1 MKEIVNKIRN
11 KLILL
16 IFCALFAVTS
26 HAQVFIINDNVFQG
40 RLSEIKTTVVDSLT
54 NEPVGFA
61 SVYVIPSKDTTITN
75 FTLTDAKGEA
85 KLDEVPYGS
94 YVFHVEMMG
103 YKPFV
108 KERYFREPRFDMGT
122 IRLQL
127 DEQFLKAAVVSD
139 VGNPIIV
146 KTDTVE
152 FNASSFRVGTNAML
166 KDLLQRM
173 PGMEITED
181 GKVKFNGEEI
191 DKLTVGGRTFFFKD
205 QSTALNNLPAAVVDK
220 IRVIDRES
228 EQTRA
233 SGIQDGNREKVLD
246 VALKKEYEQ
255 GWFGNVGLKGGA
267 TLGKKDGDDVL
278 RDNRG
283 LLWNGNALVSAYS
296 EKDQFTVIANA
307 QNVNDSNAV
316 IVVVSEDGERGTANQ
331 GLSTAAQL
339 GVNANTSRIKDVE
352 TTVSVNYKYT
362 DTDSGTRAD
371 RTTYQD
377 EGNLSSTTEDSGKS
391 YASGLNADVEFQK
404 ENGKVWFHIRP
415 DFRYGRTNS
424 FGSRTSETLRDGAFV
439 NHSDNT
445 SQSLSTNKTASFSSD
460 VTFRELWGKKRRTI
474 RLLLEADYE
483 DNTGESTEY
492 TFLTT
497 SAEED
502 RRTMTYKSNGFTN
515 GVTGAFRYTEP
526 FGDKWTLSAN
536 ASLTWYRKNQIRD
549 AFDATG
555 LNDYYSS
562 VSRSNYLEQEYDFT
576 VQYKFAKSSW
586 ITLGGQFTG
595 ILNETFSKTYGIQD
609 LTGKDEWNWFFTPT
623 LRFQHSKGKNRI
635 SLAVYGGSQSPTTS
649 RMLPV
654 LNIGTP
660 SRLSL
665 GNIYLKPYSRTSF
678 SGNWSRNN
686 REKFSTLMVYV
697 FGMAYFKPISSALWY
712 DTDGILYSIPVNSKK
727 PSLSASLTM
736 NYTTPLDAKKIWS
749 LTLTGS
755 ASYSSTVNYQ
765 ARTTLH
771 GLDKDAFDYSA
782 FMADFWGNA
791 DGDLFYGGQSGFSES
806 RTQSFNP
813 SAGFSIKYNQDHYSF
828 SVGARTQGRVARY
841 SLNPTVN
848 MNTLDTRFTARGSYT
863 TKHEFE
869 FNTDLAYVFYKG
881 YAPGYGQPEWQWNAE
896 ISKNIGAFNLSVKVH
911 DILNQT
917 RNLTHTVTANY
928 EEDSYRLIMG
938 RYILL
943 GVKWN
948 FGKMNAAHSARAQD
962 AALNMVF

>member
-1 MKEIVNKIRN
+1 MLRN
-11 KLILL
+11 NLIFL
-16 IFCALFAVTS
+16 IFCAFFAVTA
-26 HAQVFIINDNVFQG
+26 HAQVLIINDNVFQG
-40 RLSEIKTTVVDSLT
+40 RMSEIKTTVLDSLT
-54 NEPVGFA
+54 NEPVAFA

-85 KLDEVPYGS
+85 KLEEVPYGS
-94 YVFHVEMMG
+94 YVFYVEMMG
-103 YKPFV
+103 YKPFI
-108 KERYFREPRFDMGT
+108 KERFFRDKQVDMGT
-122 IRLQL
+122 IHLQV
-127 DEQFLKAAVVSD
+127 DEQFLQAATITD
-139 VGNPIIV
+139 VGNPIVI
-146 KTDTVE
+146 KQDTVE
-152 FNASSFRVGTNAML
+152 FNASSFRVGANAML

-173 PGMEITED
+173 PGMEITDD
-181 GKVKFNGEEI
+181 GKVKFNGEEM

-246 VALKKEYEQ
+246 VALKKEYEK

-283 LLWNGNALVSAYS
+283 LLWNGNALASAYS
-296 EKDQFTVIANA
+296 EKDQITVIANG
-307 QNVNDSNAV
+307 QNINDSNAMIV
-316 IVVVSEDGERGTANQ
+316 IVSDDGERASVNQ

-352 TTVSVNYKYT
+352 TTVSVNGKYT
-362 DTDSGTRAD
+362 DTDSGSRAD
-371 RTTYQD
+371 RTTYQ
-377 EGNLSSTTEDSGKS
+377 EGGNLFSITEETGKS
-391 YASGLNADVEFQK
+391 YASGVNANVEFQK

-415 DFRYGRTNS
+415 DFQLGRTNAVS
-424 FGSRTSETLRDGAFV
+424 SNTSETNRAGTFV
-439 NHSDNT
+439 NRAENNT
-445 SQSLSTNKTASFSSD
+445 QSILFSKSADFSSD
-460 VTFRELWGKKRRTI
+460 VTFRELWGKKGRTI
-474 RLLLEADYE
+474 RMSFDAHYE
-483 DNTGESTEY
+483 DKTGESTEY
-492 TFLTT
+492 SVLTT
-497 SAEED
+497 SAIED
-502 RRTMTYKSNGFTN
+502 RRTMNYKSNGFTH
-515 GVTGAFRYTEP
+515 GVSGGVRYTEP
-526 FGDKWTLSAN
+526 LGDKWTLSAN
-536 ASLTWYRKNQIRD
+536 ASLDWTRKNHVRD

-555 LNDYYSS
+555 QNDYYSS
-562 VSRSNYLEQEYDFT
+562 VSRSSYLEQEYDFM

-595 ILNETFSKTYGIQD
+595 ILNETFSKSHGVED

-623 LRFQHSKGKNRI
+623 LRFQHSQGKNRI
-635 SLAVYGGSQSPTTS
+635 SLAVFGGSQSPATS

-727 PSLSASLTM
+727 PSLSASLTT
-736 NYTTPLDAKKIWS
+736 NYTTPLDAKKNWS
-749 LTLTGS
+749 LTLSGS
-755 ASYSSTVNYQ
+755 ATYSSTVNYQ
-765 ARTTLH
+765 ARITLP

-813 SAGFSIKYNQDHYSF
+813 SAGFSVKYNQDHYSF
-828 SVGARTQGRVARY
+828 SAGARTQGRIARY
-841 SLNPTVN
+841 SLNPSVN
-848 MNTLDTRFTARGSYT
+848 LNTLDTRFTARGSYT

-869 FNTDLAYVFYKG
+869 FDSDIAYVFYRG
-881 YAPGYGQPEWQWNAE
+881 YAEGFGQPEWQWNAE
-896 ISKNIGAFNLSVKVH
+896 ISKSIGAFNLSVKVN

-938 RYILL
+938 RYILF
-943 GVKWN
+943 GIKWN
-948 FGKMNAAHSARAQD
+948 FGKMNAAHSARAQE